1 MAWMVKRGGKKVPR
15 NPVKVPGKIY
25 YNPKTK
31 TFYKA
36 RVSSIYGNG
45 RKTVYKIQCERCKAR
60 GKPIHVKGKKA
71 QYYPPTKC
79 QMRPVRSLGKDRY
92 GRYKRKCSPPG
103 LSTQMQLARRREYDR
118 AQTWKIGTR
127 TNTRSKRV
135 ALARRKKVPTRYGY
149 TKSTTW
155 RSTKATRK

>member
-1 MAWMVKRGGKKVPR
+1 MVKRGGKKVPR

-92 GRYKRKCSPPG
+92 GRYKRKCRPPG

-135 ALARRKKVPTRYGY
+135 ALARRKKVPIRYGY